1 MTNKHFK
8 IAKHQTGVVLVIS
21 LIMLLALTLIG
32 VTSSSVTGLET
43 KMAAN
48 SKDINLAFQAAE
60 ATLRDVEASLQGTKR
75 IFTRTAT
82 DALQTGIGVAQ
93 KGDNKGLYSVLI
105 CPAATAMLNG
115 DKCTLIPVSP
125 PDSTGK
131 SLQPFYKNV
140 DWSESGNTKT
150 AEYDTSNT
158 SNKLIGLYKRPRYII
173 EELGC
178 TAGSGEAEEGYGGGS
193 DYSNAGAAATETVLL
208 RITAHGWGS
217 NENAVATVQSV
228 AKITYTGTPCQ

>member
-75 IFTRTAT
+75 IFTRGVY
-82 DALQTGIGVAQ
+82 QPGIGVAQ
-93 KGDNKGLYSVLI
+93 KSDNKGLYSVLD
-105 CPAATAMLNG
+105 CPTATAMSTNG
-115 DKCTLIPVSP
+115 EKCWLRDPTTF
-125 PDSTGK
+125 TG
-131 SLQPFYKNV
+131 SIFPFYKNV
-140 DWSESGNTKT
+140 NWSDKTKT
-150 AEYDTSNT
+150 AEYINT
-158 SNKLIGLYKRPRYII
+158 AGSTQKLVGLNQPPRYII

-193 DYSNAGAAATETVLL
+193 DYSNAGVAATETVLL